1 MIGQIV
7 FWAAALYIPACVAT
21 KFIQIQGKTLGML
34 MCHMTGLRTEN
45 LMREINELEKRPF
58 YKLWG
63 K

>member
-7 FWAAALYIPACVAT
+7 FWVVVLYIPVCVVT
-21 KFIQIQGKTLGML
+21 KFVQIQGKTLGML
-34 MCHMTGLRTEN
+34 MCHMSGLRTEN
-45 LMREINELEKRPF
+45 IEREIQQLEKRPF